1 MQYGYHPFKYS
12 QDHHTV
18 SIPLL
23 VLSTFA
29 PFSLYYEPR
38 QSITMASIAE
48 APMEEFHTWTFG
60 PDESI
65 NLFTIS
71 FGRMKADF
79 FFCEPSLYPACIR
92 GKRAA
97 T

>member
-1 MQYGYHPFKYS
+1 
-12 QDHHTV
+12 
-18 SIPLL
+18 
-23 VLSTFA
+23 
-29 PFSLYYEPR
+29 
-38 QSITMASIAE
+38 MASIAE

-79 FFCEPSLYPACIR
+79 FFCEPSLHPACIR